1 MLARHSSGDTM
12 THLSFSLSVL
22 TSVTVLRGGGS
33 AGGRFVGVKDFDD
46 SLLADAVRHFSGIH
60 PNRQVFGQITQDLL
74 DVQASVF
81 GSLDQHR
88 VRSVEG

>member
-1 MLARHSSGDTM
+1 M
-12 THLSFSLSVL
+12 TPLTFSLSVL
-22 TSVTVLRGGGS
+22 TSVSVLRGGGS